1 MREIK
6 FRAWE
11 KTWKKNKD
19 GEKEYLMAMTYNP
32 LLYDLEC
39 SGEFSMC
46 DLNRCIK
53 GGDSILM
60 QYTGLKDK
68 NGKEI
73 YEGDILAIQIG
84 NMEWNEQV
92 SFTEWW
98 IAPFNREIKENDVE
112 VIGDIYNNP
121 KLLK

>member
-1 MREIK
+1 LQKKLQHLGSNRDLLADKIRGSNEISMREIK

-46 DLNRCIK
+46 ASAVTQNRPLVVTSK
-53 GGDSILM
+53 P
-60 QYTGLKDK
+60 
-68 NGKEI
+68 
-73 YEGDILAIQIG
+73 AI
-84 NMEWNEQV
+84 
-92 SFTEWW
+92 
-98 IAPFNREIKENDVE
+98 
-112 VIGDIYNNP
+112 
-121 KLLK
+121 